1 MAIPTSVQK
10 CLDLQNI
17 SYALAADKAIHTAET
32 TSIGDEVDASAIVK
46 MILLQDSLG
55 MVQVL
60 IPNNCLL
67 DLSPL
72 CELLGRN
79 LQAAPAEETDKIT
92 QRHGL
97 ELLAAVPKL
106 TDFSTIADHC
116 LFEKP
121 YVFLESG
128 VPGIYVKLAQDQFK
142 RAVAESDLGSFSTL
156 IAPYIDQSTNKFSDD
171 EAQITKA
178 VEQFTSLRIKQRLKN
193 TLELPPM
200 PDTAERIIKL
210 RVDPD
215 AGVGELAAVVE
226 TDPSLAAQVVS
237 WAASPY
243 YAAPGKITSVQ
254 DAVVRVLGFDLVIN
268 LALGLALGKSLA
280 LPTDGPRGITP
291 YWQQAVFTASATE
304 QLVKAMP
311 SENRPSIG
319 MAYLAGLLHN
329 FGYMVL
335 GFVFPPHLSLISR
348 YSEANSHICP
358 SIIDE
363 YLLGL
368 TREQISAW
376 LMKVWQMP
384 DEIVTALRWQQ
395 DGNYSDDFSPYPNL
409 LFLANQLLRQHGIGD
424 CTAQPIPDALYER
437 LHLDPEQ
444 AADVIQKTVSNSDH
458 LLSIARNLAN

>member
-1 MAIPTSVQK
+1 MAIPASVQK

-17 SYALAADKAIHTAET
+17 SYDIAADSTIHTAET
-32 TSIGDEVDASAIVK
+32 TSTGDILDPNAIVK
-46 MILLQDSLG
+46 LVLLQDSLG

-60 IPNNCLL
+60 MPGNCLL
-67 DLSPL
+67 DLNGL
-72 CELLGRN
+72 CELLGRS
-79 LQAAPAEETDKIT
+79 LQAATAEESDKIKK
-92 QRHGL
+92 RHGL
-97 ELLAAVPKL
+97 EMLAAVPKL
-106 TDFSTIADHC
+106 TEFSTIADHC

-121 YVFLESG
+121 FVFLESG

-156 IAPYIDQSTNKFSDD
+156 IAPYVTQSNNKFSDD
-171 EAQITKA
+171 EAKITKA
-178 VEQFTSLRIKQRLKN
+178 VEQFTSLRIKQRLEN

-215 AGVGELAAVVE
+215 AGVSELASVVE

-237 WAASPY
+237 WASSPY

-280 LPTDGPRGITP
+280 LPQDGPRGITP
-291 YWQQAVFTASATE
+291 YWQQAVFTAAATE

-311 SENRPSIG
+311 KGERPAIG
-319 MAYLAGLLHN
+319 MAYLSGLLHN
-329 FGYMVL
+329 FGYLVL
-335 GFVFPPHLSLISR
+335 GFVFPPHFTLISR
-348 YSEANSHICP
+348 LTEVNEHVCP
-358 SIIDE
+358 SVIDE

-376 LMKVWQMP
+376 LMKVWHMP
-384 DEIVTALRWQQ
+384 EEIVTALRWQQ
-395 DGNYSDDFSPYPNL
+395 DAAYEDQYSPYPNL
-409 LFLANQLLRQHGIGD
+409 LFLSNQLLRQQGIGD
-424 CTAQPIPDALYER
+424 CTAQPIPDELYQR
-437 LHLDPEQ
+437 LHLEPDE
-444 AADVIQKTVSNSDH
+444 AFEAIQKTVDNADH
-458 LLSIARNLAN
+458 LQTIARNLAK